1 MFHEISLKQLNQ
13 LESQIAYRPLE
24 ITYRHLPQHCSII
37 LCINWRG
44 PMASEA
50 VKADEN

>member
-1 MFHEISLKQLNQ
+1 MFHEISLKQPNQ
-13 LESQIAYRPLE
+13 LESQIAYRLLE
-24 ITYRHLPQHCSII
+24 ITQYCSII

-50 VKADEN
+50 VKANEN